1 MELGAIV
8 EVAIGIIFVWIVLS
22 LTTIQIQEWIT
33 TSIMDKR
40 ARDMEEAIHEM
51 LANPNLK
58 AQFYDHP
65 VIRGLTAKK
74 RREPSPTYPWYY
86 RYPLL
91 RGFTKEKRKL
101 PSYIPSQQFALT
113 MFDIAMTAGTESS
126 LIQQGIL
133 KIRDDLEK
141 EKKLSPSDA
150 VIVELNLLAEL
161 ARSAAA
167 TEAGTAITHKTLSML
182 RTEAEQLVDNI
193 KAKYPNLQIDE
204 EVEALLRAGID
215 RALSEAERLKGE
227 IDAVLKKQPKDDLR
241 TNLGKV
247 RRGIAALSVIS
258 PEVNQTLNALLQNV
272 EEYVTEGE
280 THLARARR
288 NIEKWFDDSM
298 DRVSGAFKRESQ
310 FMALLIGLFIALI
323 LNVDSIN
330 LTLYL
335 WRDSSVRQALVQ
347 NAEAFQI
354 PEEDLADD
362 PEMALKELRD
372 KFSGLSLPVGWVL
385 NDTTTGGVPDRR
397 CQLMPGEFQ
406 TFGVR
411 VPFVTKC
418 LAPPQADNQTNL
430 ILKLIGIC
438 LTALAARQ
446 GAPFWFDILK
456 KTVNLRGTGAN
467 PAEKDK

>member
-22 LTTIQIQEWIT
+22 LTTIQLQEWINT
-33 TSIMDKR
+33 QLDKR
-40 ARDMEEAIHEM
+40 AHDMEDAIHEM

-74 RREPSPTYPWYY
+74 RWEPSQTHPWHY
-86 RYPLL
+86 RYPIL
-91 RGFTKEKRKL
+91 RGFTQEKRKL

-141 EKKLSPSDA
+141 DKKLSPNDA

-161 ARSAAA
+161 ARSAAS
-167 TEAGTAITHKTLSML
+167 TEAGTAITQKTLELL
-182 RTEAEQLVDNI
+182 RTEAEQLIERI
-193 KAKYPNLQIDE
+193 KMKYPKLQIDE
-204 EVEALLRAGID
+204 DVETMLRAGID
-215 RALSEAERLKGE
+215 RTLTEAERLKGE
-227 IDAVLKKQPKDDLR
+227 IDELVKKQPKEDLR

-280 THLARARR
+280 TNLARARK
-288 NIEKWFDDSM
+288 NIENWFDDSM
-298 DRVSGAFKRESQ
+298 DRVSGAYKRYSQ
-310 FMALLIGLFIALI
+310 WMALAIGFLIALF

-335 WRDSSVRQALVQ
+335 WRDTSVREALVQ
-347 NAEAFQI
+347 NVSTFELSEAEFERD
-354 PEEDLADD
+354 PEEA
-362 PEMALKELRD
+362 MMELRK
-372 KFSGLSLPVGWVL
+372 KFVGLSLPVGWVV
-385 NDTTTGGVPDRR
+385 NETTTGGVPDRR

-411 VPFVTKC
+411 VPFTTKC
-418 LAPPQADNQTNL
+418 IAPPQADNKTNFW
-430 ILKLIGIC
+430 LKLGGIF

-456 KTVNLRGTGAN
+456 RAVNMRGTGAN
-467 PAEKDK
+467 PNEKG